1 MSVRRVSPHEAQSLV
16 EQGWAFVDVR
26 SEQEFAAGRPAG
38 SVNVP
43 IAFLRAGGMVPNP
56 DFVATMERM
65 FAKDARVV
73 VTCKSGGRSLRA
85 AELLAA
91 SGFTSVVDQRAGF
104 DGGGE
109 PGWRALGLPIA
120 SGPA

>member
-1 MSVRRVSPHEAQSLV
+1 MSVRRVSPHEALSLV

-26 SEQEFAAGRPAG
+26 SEQEFAAGRPTG

-56 DFVATMERM
+56 DFVATMEQM
-65 FAKDARVV
+65 FAKDARIV

-85 AELLAA
+85 AELLTA
-91 SGFTSVVDQRAGF
+91 SGFSSVVDQRAGF

-109 PGWRALGLPIA
+109 PGWRALGLPV
-120 SGPA
+120 STGSP